1 MYITQPIKAQL
12 NPISFSVSS
21 VFSASLVPVVT
32 TPLINLDLPPAAYCT
47 LLVLSRFLKKN

>member
-47 LLVLSRFLKKN
+47 LYELLSPPLK